1 MAFRRVH
8 VCSLH
13 LVFKR
18 NKLPLERKVIHR
30 NIPSG
35 FQVSGYK
42 ILLKMKRE
50 SQTTPSLYLE
60 GKFL

>member
-18 NKLPLERKVIHR
+18 NEPLEWKVIHR

-42 ILLKMKRE
+42 ILLKLKRK
-50 SQTTPSLYLE
+50 SQTAPSL
-60 GKFL
+60 